1 MTSNRKIATINYMKK
16 TGQISFDDFRMTPGR
31 GGPREGAG
39 RPAVDRP
46 IVHHVKRP
54 DIPTDG
60 PIHITLRVQKDVPSL
75 RCRQFVDEFRCSLRE
90 ACERCDFRV
99 VIYSVQSDHVHM
111 IVEAAEKDAL
121 GRGMKAVACR
131 LARAV
136 NRVFGRSGPVM
147 AGRYHLRVLGSPREA
162 RNAIAYVLL
171 NARKH
176 WRGRCGQAPPV
187 RIDAASSGRWFGG
200 WLREAPR
207 SDENPDLRE
216 VSPARSW
223 LLRTGWTY
231 WGLIDPAEVPGPRER
246 SPG

>member
-1 MTSNRKIATINYMKK
+1 MIA
-16 TGQISFDDFRMTPGR
+16 TGQISFDDFRLTTGH
-31 GGPREGAG
+31 GGPRKGAG

-46 IVHHVKRP
+46 IVHHIKRP

-60 PIHITLRVQKDVPSL
+60 PVHITLRVQKDVPSL
-75 RCRQFVDEFRCSLRE
+75 RLKRFADEFRRSLRQVI
-90 ACERCDFRV
+90 ERGDFRV
-99 VIYSVQSDHVHM
+99 VLYSVQSHHVHM

-131 LARAV
+131 LARAA

-147 AGRYHLRVLGSPREA
+147 DGRYHLRVLGSPCEV
-162 RNAIAYVLL
+162 RNAIAYVLC

-176 WRGRCGQAPPV
+176 WRERWGQAPPV
-187 RIDAASSGRWFGG
+187 RIDATSSGRWFGG

-207 SDENPDLRE
+207 DDESPGLCE

-223 LLRTGWTY
+223 LLRTGWKY
-231 WGLIDPAEVPGPRER
+231 WGLIDPAEVPGARKR